1 MLQLLSVL
9 LRQSHDMDR
18 FNHKVFL
25 LCSPLRWFDWSPK
38 HMASRSVG
46 TLPLAILLAALSE
59 LALAAETLSTAPAKR
74 AAIAERRLALVIG
87 NSAYPA
93 APLRNPVNDVK
104 DFGAALADSGFEVT
118 RLENANL
125 REMRSALRDFGD
137 RLKKEGGVGLFY
149 FAGHGMQ
156 VKGRNYLIP
165 VAAQIEREDEVEF
178 ESLDANLV
186 LEKLD
191 SAGNRFNI
199 VIFDACRN
207 NPFARSFRSS
217 TQGLAQMD
225 APTGAVVAFATSPGS
240 VASDG
245 GGRNGLYSQ
254 HLIESVRRPGL
265 KIEEVFKQVR
275 AAVRRDSSGKQTPW
289 ESTSLEGDF
298 YFHPVDLNSAD
309 AARKQQ
315 EQERLETA
323 VRVAIAQERERIRKE
338 FEQATV
344 KGALPPAAATTQNTI
359 IAAQSLP
366 EPDASLSKTETK
378 TADSLQAASNPSSG
392 QATTEAA
399 AAPPAAAAP
408 TVVASIAPHPTPASN
423 KVDPATPGAATTA
436 FSQVIGT
443 RLQGPIAA
451 PQFAVGDEWELLTIT
466 SNPSHPAAEPTS
478 VIERLTAISFVQG
491 GQLGLYRERLD
502 KAGGTPV
509 GNPRTYFVSG
519 QLETAFYGK
528 TAIAGLQKIL
538 VFPFNPPERWS
549 YSFEYPTDNGA
560 GKGRDAFESKVVG
573 WEQVTVPAGTFWAV
587 KVEQPGWRNNV
598 SVSGPG
604 SNMTNRAPARLEF
617 TFWYSPETKS
627 IVQSIRKQ
635 FGGTSSSGLLA
646 DAMITEQLV
655 RFTTAASRAASTT
668 TATQ

>member
-1 MLQLLSVL
+1 
-9 LRQSHDMDR
+9 
-18 FNHKVFL
+18 
-25 LCSPLRWFDWSPK
+25 
-38 HMASRSVG
+38 MASRSVG

-87 NSAYPA
+87 NGAYLA

-225 APTGAVVAFATSPGS
+225 APSGAVVAFATSPGS

-298 YFHPVDLNSAD
+298 YFHPVDLASAD
-309 AARKQQ
+309 AVRKQQ
-315 EQERLETA
+315 EQERLESA
-323 VRVAIAQERERIRKE
+323 VKVAVAQERERIRKE
-338 FEQATV
+338 FELAQAKSVEGQIATV
-344 KGALPPAAATTQNTI
+344 VMPT
-359 IAAQSLP
+359 
-366 EPDASLSKTETK
+366 
-378 TADSLQAASNPSSG
+378 
-392 QATTEAA
+392 
-399 AAPPAAAAP
+399 PAAAAP
-408 TVVASIAPHPTPASN
+408 HSPSQTPSSGAADASVAAAKVPLGDSLKTPLVNAPVTSSGTVASPSDRPPMLEDVAVASYPLELSAKLTPWNWSSVQTAEPIRIIGSPEQRKIPAP
-423 KVDPATPGAATTA
+423 KFVVD
-436 FSQVIGT
+436 
-443 RLQGPIAA
+443 
-451 PQFAVGDEWELLTIT
+451 DEWELLSIT
-466 SNPSHPAAEPTS
+466 TDASGRGSEVPSIARLAATQVSEDTLTLSRAVLDRPGGDPLTGIASYS
-478 VIERLTAISFVQG
+478 VSTH
-491 GQLGLYRERLD
+491 LD
-502 KAGGTPV
+502 SLFENA
-509 GNPRTYFVSG
+509 NELSG
-519 QLETAFYGK
+519 Q
-528 TAIAGLQKIL
+528 QKIL
-538 VFPFNPPERWS
+538 SFPLESGASWS
-549 YSFEYPTDNGA
+549 YSYEYPVYSGA
-560 GKGRDAFESKVVG
+560 GKRRNDLKSKVIG
-573 WEQVTVPAGTFWAV
+573 WERVTVPAGTFWTL
-587 KVEQPGWRNNV
+587 KIEQTGWSTDLSS
-598 SVSGPG
+598 SVIGA
-604 SNMTNRAPARLEF
+604 TNQRSSVRLDL
-617 TFWYSPETKS
+617 TLWYSPEVKYIVKS
-627 IVQSIRKQ
+627 IVKQ
-635 FGGTSSSGLLA
+635 GESSAWSDTNRLGFTS
-646 DAMITEQLV
+646 TVQLV
-655 RFTTAASRAASTT
+655 RYTTAESRIANTVAR
-668 TATQ
+668 